1 MSWQNFVFSL
11 ILKSSQ
17 RQLMRLSAQHRLLRS
32 RKWMAV
38 NRSKPDPA
46 VQVRTEVIAGV
57 PVEWVV
63 PQALATQNKPVIC
76 VYLHGGAFVAGGPN
90 SHRDMASYLAK
101 KAGVWMLMVDY
112 RLAPEHPFPAALE
125 DASVLYL
132 ELLERGIEAN
142 QLVMGGDS
150 AGGNLALSTLQFLRD
165 SDVPLP
171 AAMFYFS
178 PWLDLR
184 NNSPSH
190 QRNAANDA
198 MLNTPLLD
206 EAAQR
211 YAPDML
217 RGDAKVSP
225 LLGGMSGLPPCLIVA
240 SAREV
245 LQDDALFLRDK
256 LQTSGVAVLYQESAK
271 APHAFPVLARWLPE
285 ARAALDGTAQFIL
298 QHVGALAP
306 ARPAKVGAKSQAQA
320 QAKAQTR
327 AQADAT
333 STAHGA
339 ASRPA
344 GKASGDQRP

>member
-1 MSWQNFVFSL
+1 MSWQNFFLSMF
-11 ILKSSQ
+11 LKRSQ
-17 RQLMRLSAQHRLLRS
+17 RQLMRLSAPHRLQRS

-46 VQVRTEVIAGV
+46 LHVRAEVIAGV
-57 PVEWVV
+57 PVEWVL
-63 PQALATQNKPVIC
+63 PQALATQTKPLIC
-76 VYLHGGAFVAGGPN
+76 VYFHGGAFVMGGPN
-90 SHRDMASYLAK
+90 SHRDMAAYLAK

-132 ELLERGIEAN
+132 EILERGFQPG

-190 QRNAANDA
+190 QRNASTDA

-206 EAAQR
+206 ESAQR

-225 LLGGMSGLPPCLIVA
+225 LLGGMTGLPPCLIVA
-240 SAREV
+240 SACEV
-245 LQDDALFLRDK
+245 LQDDALLLRDK
-256 LQTSGVAVLYQESAK
+256 LQTSGVPVHYQEWRK

-285 ARAALDGTAQFIL
+285 ARAALDGTAQFIR
-298 QHVGALAP
+298 QHVGALATP
-306 ARPAKVGAKSQAQA
+306 RPPK
-320 QAKAQTR
+320 
-327 AQADAT
+327 AQADDAGVG
-333 STAHGA
+333 HGA
-339 ASRPA
+339 ARRSA
-344 GKASGDQRP
+344 GEVDGGQRS

>member
-1 MSWQNFVFSL
+1 MSWQNFFLSL
-11 ILKSSQ
+11 FLKRSQ
-17 RQLMRLSAQHRLLRS
+17 RQLMRLSAQHRLQRT
-32 RKWMAV
+32 RKWVAL

-46 VQVRTEVIAGV
+46 VQVRAEVIAGV

-76 VYLHGGAFVAGGPN
+76 VYFHGGGFVMGGPN
-90 SHRDMASYLAK
+90 SHRDMACYLAK

-132 ELLERGIEAN
+132 EILQRGIEAS

-165 SDVPLP
+165 SDLPLP

-190 QRNAANDA
+190 QRNASSDA
-198 MLNTPLLD
+198 MLNASLLN
-206 EAAQR
+206 ESAQS

-217 RGDAKVSP
+217 RGHVRVSP

-240 SAREV
+240 SACEV

-256 LQTSGVAVLYQESAK
+256 LQTSGVVVGYLESAK

-285 ARAALDGTAQFIL
+285 ARAALDDTALFIR
-298 QHVGALAP
+298 QHGMAARLA
-306 ARPAKVGAKSQAQA
+306 GQ
-320 QAKAQTR
+320 
-327 AQADAT
+327 
-333 STAHGA
+333 
-339 ASRPA
+339 
-344 GKASGDQRP
+344 ASGEQRS